1 MRYEEFVIERVSDS
15 TSKILSLL
23 VFLKNRAEQTGA
35 KPEIS
40 MNALSQMAGSVGIQL
55 NYDSFNSLVQTMP
68 AIKELVADY
77 NQDQVVL
84 NLQGDETTIASKA
97 DLDLEPV
104 DKVDSMAKR
113 ALKKRT

>member
-1 MRYEEFVIERVSDS
+1 MRFEEIVIETDS
-15 TSKILSLL
+15 SNKIMSLL

-35 KPEIS
+35 NPEIS
-40 MNALSQMAGSVGIQL
+40 MDALAQMASSVGVSL
-55 NYDSFNSLVQTMP
+55 TYDNFSTLVQGNP
-68 AIKELVADY
+68 AFETLVADFS
-77 NQDQVVL
+77 QDTVVL
-84 NLQGDETTIASKA
+84 NLAGDETTIASKA

>member
-1 MRYEEFVIERVSDS
+1 MRFEEIVQERQTDS
-15 TSKILSLL
+15 SNKIMSLL

-40 MNALSQMAGSVGIQL
+40 MNALSQMASSIGIQL
-55 NYDSFNSLVQTMP
+55 NYNSFDGLMQSNP
-68 AIKELVADY
+68 AFKELVADY
-77 NQDQVVL
+77 NQDSVVL

-97 DLDLEPV
+97 DLELEPV
-104 DKVDSMAKR
+104 DKVDTMAKR